1 MLDIRWKP
9 NKASSKILHE
19 QIEYYIKIQISK
31 GNWVIGTKL
40 PSQRSLAETF
50 EVNRSTVVEALENLK
65 SEGIIEGRG
74 KAGTFIVNNTWSLYL
89 SSKNTNWKR
98 YLDEG
103 IHKPNLPIIQAINRL
118 EFDDDMIRIGTGE
131 LSPSLFPYEKM
142 KDVFYKMSENIVE
155 LGYLEA
161 KGLLRLREV
170 ICKYVKKYGI
180 ETEPSSVMIVSGALQ
195 GLQLISLGIAP
206 VGSNIL
212 IEKPSYLS
220 SLHVFQ
226 SSGMKLTGIEMNE
239 GGLQFERILKN
250 ISKRNM
256 NFLYTI
262 PTFHNPTGITMP
274 YERREKIL
282 DLCKNERI
290 PIIED
295 DVYRELWIDEKP
307 PVPIK
312 AIDRNGNVLY
322 LGSTSKSLAP
332 GFRIGWIIGPE
343 PIIDRLSDIKMQTDY
358 GSSSLSQWAIAEWI
372 ASGYY
377 EEYLEFIREELRKRR
392 DLALNVLEDKFK
404 SLANWNIPK
413 GGFYIWLTL
422 KEEINLKYLFSEAE
436 KNKILINPGNVY
448 DNTNSRNLRISYSY
462 ASYGDIEFA
471 LAKLADIISKIF
483 MVG

>member
-1 MLDIRWKP
+1 MLDIKWKP
-9 NKASSKILHE
+9 DKLSSKILHE
-19 QIEYYIKIQISK
+19 QISEYIKTEISRGK
-31 GNWVIGTKL
+31 WVIGMKL
-40 PSQRSLAETF
+40 PSQRKLAEIF

-65 SEGIIEGRG
+65 AEGIIEGRG
-74 KAGTFIVNNTWSLYL
+74 KAGTFIINNTWSLYL
-89 SSKNTNWKR
+89 SSRNTNWKR

-103 IHKPNLPIIQAINRL
+103 IHKPNLPIIQAINKL

-142 KDVFYKMSENIVE
+142 KDIFKKMSENIIE
-155 LGYLEA
+155 LGYLEP
-161 KGLLRLREV
+161 KGLLKLREV
-170 ICKYVKKYGI
+170 ICRYVKKYGI
-180 ETEPSSVMIVSGALQ
+180 ETDPSSIMIVSGALQ

-212 IEKPSYLS
+212 VEKPSYLS

-226 SSGMKLTGIEMNE
+226 SSGMKLSGIDMKNDGMAGEE
-239 GGLQFERILKN
+239 ILKK

-274 YERREKIL
+274 QIKREQIMKI
-282 DLCKNERI
+282 CRNERI

-307 PVPIK
+307 PLPMK
-312 AIDRNGNVLY
+312 SIDKNGDVLY

-372 ASGYY
+372 SSGYY
-377 EEYLEFIREELRKRR
+377 ENYLKFIREELKKRR
-392 DLALNVLEDKFK
+392 DMALDILDKKFK
-404 SLANWNIPK
+404 TLGSWNIPK

-422 KEEINLKYLFSEAE
+422 KKEINLKYLFLEAE
-436 KNKILINPGNVY
+436 KNKILINPGNIY
-448 DNTNSRNLRISYSY
+448 DNTNSKNIRISYSY
-462 ASYGDIEFA
+462 ASYKDIEFA
-471 LAKLADIISKIF
+471 LLKLAEIISKIF